1 MPRRSYQDIRDWLFA
16 RLQQTSGKKVAYNHK
31 VSTHIGK
38 GLPTLYAYLN
48 VLNTM
53 PQFNADG
60 LTLVPGNVL
69 GSFKVEDLLGAIFED
84 YQSRGWEIY
93 YA

>member
-1 MPRRSYQDIRDWLFA
+1 MHQRSYQEVRDWLFA
-16 RLQQTSGKKVAYNHK
+16 RLHRTSGKHVAYNHK

-38 GLPTLYAYLN
+38 GATTLFAYLN
-48 VLNTM
+48 VLNEV
-53 PQFNADG
+53 PEFERDG

-69 GSFKVEDLLGAIFED
+69 TSFNVEQLLGAIFDD
-84 YQSRGWEIY
+84 YKSRGWTIY